1 MRPLLL
7 SIIFSFLLIVPAF
20 AAEMTVYKDP
30 NCGCCGNWVKH
41 MEAAG
46 HTVHTINTE
55 GMDNIKTTLGVPEQL
70 RSCHTTKVD
79 GYLLEGHVPAAD
91 VEKLLS
97 ERPKARGLAVPGMP
111 MGAPGMDMPGVSPD
125 SYKVILFGDEQVQA
139 YTHY

>member
-1 MRPLLL
+1 MRPFSL
-7 SIIFSFLLIVPAF
+7 SIIFSFLLIAPAF

-30 NCGCCGNWVKH
+30 NCGCCGKWVKH

-46 HTVHTINTE
+46 HTVNTINTE

-70 RSCHTTKVD
+70 RSCHTAKID
-79 GYLLEGHVPAAD
+79 GYLLEGHVPVAD

-111 MGAPGMDMPGVSPD
+111 MGSPGMDMPGVSPD
-125 SYKVILFGDEQVQA
+125 SYKVILFGHKQVQV
-139 YTHY
+139 YSHY

>member
-1 MRPLLL
+1 MRPFLL

-30 NCGCCGNWVKH
+30 SCGCCGKWVKH

-55 GMDNIKTTLGVPEQL
+55 SMDNIKTTLGVPEQL

-91 VEKLLS
+91 GEEMCLGARVRSRAHTGPRVARPARS
-97 ERPKARGLAVPGMP
+97 EPTALPLQPLR
-111 MGAPGMDMPGVSPD
+111 
-125 SYKVILFGDEQVQA
+125 
-139 YTHY
+139 